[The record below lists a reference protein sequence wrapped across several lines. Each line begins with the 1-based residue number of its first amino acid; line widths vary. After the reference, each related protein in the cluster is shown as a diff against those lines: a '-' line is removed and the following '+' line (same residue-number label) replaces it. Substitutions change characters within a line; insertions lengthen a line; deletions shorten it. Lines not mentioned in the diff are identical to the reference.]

1 MEHHD
6 TTRHRFEL
14 ILHGSL
20 DRAVLAVDR
29 SLRRAKG
36 IFEFCE
42 ADECILRIGIIA
54 SDACIL
60 LPDGTEVD
68 PQDPIIDL
76 HFWNEHL
83 PRLGDVGSS
92 LAWGGRFRAQLQTSL
107 RMLAEYLDANPDLA
121 DVKACRARTAFLR
134 DRRIR
139 RSAYRLGFVE
149 AIPEESLSEH
159 VHEFL
164 ETFLIYGLTWVF
176 NPEALPEKACLPQR
190 SYLWM
195 SREELFRRY
204 GSRCEGVEVP
214 EVETYNG
221 ASAGD

>member
-1 MEHHD
+1 MLHD
-6 TTRHRFEL
+6 GL
-14 ILHGSL
+14 N
-20 DRAVLAVDR
+20 RAVLAVDR

-42 ADECILRIGIIA
+42 AEGCILRIGVIA
-54 SDACIL
+54 SDSAIL
-60 LPDGTEVD
+60 LPDGTEVR

-76 HFWNEHL
+76 HLWNERL
-83 PRLGDVGSS
+83 PRLGETGSS
-92 LAWGGRFRAQLQTSL
+92 LGWGGMFRAKMQTSL
-107 RMLAEYLDANPDLA
+107 KLLAGYLDSNPELA

-134 DRRIR
+134 SRRIR
-139 RSAYRLGFVE
+139 RGAYRLGFVE
-149 AIPEESLSEH
+149 AIPEESLSDH

-176 NPEALPEKACLPQR
+176 NPGALPEKACLPQR

-204 GSRCEGVEVP
+204 GPSGEGSGVAEF
-214 EVETYNG
+214 ETCDE
-221 ASAGD
+221 ATAGN

>member
-1 MEHHD
+1 MENHD

-42 ADECILRIGIIA
+42 EEDCILRIAVIA
-54 SDACIL
+54 SDAYIL
-60 LPDGTEVD
+60 LPDGTEVC
-68 PQDPIIDL
+68 PQDPVIDL

-83 PRLGDVGSS
+83 PSLGQTGSS
-92 LAWGGRFRAQLQTSL
+92 LAWAGIFRARMQTSMRL
-107 RMLAEYLDANPDLA
+107 LAEYVESNPELAN
-121 DVKACRARTAFLR
+121 VRICRARTAFLR

-139 RSAYRLGFVE
+139 RAAYRLGFVE
-149 AIPEESLSEH
+149 AIPEESLTGH

-176 NPEALPEKACLPQR
+176 NPDALPDKARLPQR

-204 GSRCEGVEVP
+204 GPGSGGSDVREVP
-214 EVETYNG
+214 ACEED
-221 ASAGD
+221 SALS